1 MDKMLKV
8 FEDAR
13 IKANKEHSLTL
24 LKIRKSNEVGKKIL
38 PFLPKGWELSFWP
51 NSLMISNPGV
61 GNFSVFEFRNVCNIV
76 EKIIGERLRRRSVT
90 TMDTDDTE
98 RLSFL
103 EGKAFLRVGGTD
115 ENDLSLFMAI
125 DVTLWTPDGRS
136 TECEIE
142 YEEKVIKIAKVDP
155 GCLGHSEFD
164 KKENL
169 EK

>member
-1 MDKMLKV
+1 MDKMLEV
-8 FEDAR
+8 FEEAR
-13 IKANKEHSLTL
+13 RTAHKDHSLTL

-76 EKIIGERLRRRSVT
+76 EKIIGKRLRRRSVT
-90 TMDTDDTE
+90 TMGADDTE
-98 RLSFL
+98 RLGFL

-115 ENDLSLFMAI
+115 ENDLSLSMAI

-142 YEEKVIKIAKVDP
+142 YEKRVVKIAKVDP